1 MDFYTRH
8 NISIRPV
15 SLPQAVLLFVLG
27 VVLDNHV
34 RWRLL
39 KDLYPR
45 TTGCVSFIRIK
56 GCTWEKKTKI
66 KNKKTK
72 AQIMERISR
81 VLIPKII
88 IDFLCV
94 AVVGFVVLMLHLYA
108 EPYHRGFFCNDESI
122 SHPFHDSTVTNIML
136 YIGGLFIPCCVML
149 IGEYLFYKNLNGQS
163 STMPIGCVNF
173 PWVTFAY
180 EKIGIFLFGAA
191 VNVLTTDVA
200 KYTVG
205 RLRPHFFDVCEP
217 DIDCSLPE
225 NHHVYIEN
233 FTCTS
238 ERFDERAKKEAR
250 LSFPSGHSSFSTYVV
265 IFLVLYI
272 QMRMAW
278 RSSKLLKHFLQ
289 FICLM
294 LAWFTAM
301 SRISNYKHHWS
312 DVLCGILIGIIVS
325 LITFI
330 CIGDFFKD
338 KHHYRSCTMTTGAL
352 STANN
357 AETAMQVNNGTADH
371 VR

>member
-1 MDFYTRH
+1 MIFYTRH

-15 SLPQAVLLFVLG
+15 SLPQAVLLIVLC

-34 RWRLL
+34 RWRLV
-39 KDLYPR
+39 KDFYPHI
-45 TTGCVSFIRIK
+45 TDSGSFIRI
-56 GCTWEKKTKI
+56 GRCIWGRKI
-66 KNKKTK
+66 KIENNKQIK

-94 AVVGFVVLMLHLYA
+94 AVGYVILIQLFLIIYHL
-108 EPYHRGFFCNDESI
+108 
-122 SHPFHDSTVTNIML
+122 
-136 YIGGLFIPCCVML
+136 LFMFQML

-191 VNVLTTDVA
+191 VTVFTTDIA

-217 DIDCSLPE
+217 NIDCSLPE

-233 FTCTS
+233 FTCTTVK
-238 ERFDERAKKEAR
+238 FNKRALKEAR
-250 LSFPSGHSSFSTYVV
+250 LSFPSGHSSFSTYVM
-265 IFLVLYI
+265 ICLVLYI
-272 QMRMAW
+272 QLRMAW
-278 RSSKLLKHFLQ
+278 RGSKLLKHFLQ
-289 FICLM
+289 LICFA

-312 DVLCGILIGIIVS
+312 DVLCGMLIGMITS
-325 LITFI
+325 LITIF
-330 CIGDFFKD
+330 CIGDFFKE
-338 KHHYRSCTMTTGAL
+338 KHHYRSCTMTIGA
-352 STANN
+352 SGTANN
-357 AETAMQVNNGTADH
+357 AETAMQTLYSPSSPEENALLRKPAYGPTYGGTRIDDEDNP
-371 VR
+371 